1 MTRGQVD
8 TLDKGRMGWGG
19 LRSYLATQ
27 NHTQPKTYGL
37 FISGNF
43 HGIPW
48 AAADYGRLRLRK
60 ARPGR
65 PFHSCPHGVDC
76 SFDPGPRPVPR
87 KAFVLTP
94 STPFSLSSS
103 PLSALCL
110 VVTQMV
116 LIVSRAPR
124 YQM

>member
-1 MTRGQVD
+1 MEYLGPQLIMGGCGCGRRGRG
-8 TLDKGRMGWGG
+8 T
-19 LRSYLATQ
+19 
-27 NHTQPKTYGL
+27 
-37 FISGNF
+37 
-43 HGIPW
+43 
-48 AAADYGRLRLRK
+48 
-60 ARPGR
+60 GR

-116 LIVSRAPR
+116 SIVSRAPR

>member
-19 LRSYLATQ
+19 VRSYLAMQ

-60 ARPGR
+60 ARPEDGAAIPQLPAR
-65 PFHSCPHGVDC
+65 
-76 SFDPGPRPVPR
+76 RR
-87 KAFVLTP
+87 L
-94 STPFSLSSS
+94 
-103 PLSALCL
+103 
-110 VVTQMV
+110 
-116 LIVSRAPR
+116 
-124 YQM
+124 